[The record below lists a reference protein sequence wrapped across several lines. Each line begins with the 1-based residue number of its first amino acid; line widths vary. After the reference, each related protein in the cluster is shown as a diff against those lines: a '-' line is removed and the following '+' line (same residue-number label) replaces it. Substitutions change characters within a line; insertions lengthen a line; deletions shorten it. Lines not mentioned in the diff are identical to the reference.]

1 MRHAKINELK
11 ELEELL
17 DKVRSIEGIKERT
30 QNHFY
35 YKGPGILHFHSD
47 SGQIYADVGEERI
60 LIGTIGNMSEEA
72 MDHTY
77 NLVKKAAAKR
87 MI

>member
-17 DKVRSIEGIKERT
+17 NKVKAIEGIKERT

-35 YKGPGILHFHSD
+35 YKGLGILHFHSD

-60 LIGTIGNMSEEA
+60 LIGTIGNMSKEA
-72 MDHTY
+72 MDKTY
-77 NLVKKAAAKR
+77 NLVKKASDKR

>member
-17 DKVRSIEGIKERT
+17 NKVKAIEGIKERT

-35 YKGPGILHFHSD
+35 YKGLGILHFHFD
-47 SGQIYADVGEERI
+47 LGQIYADVGEERI
-60 LIGTIGNMSEEA
+60 LIGTIGNMSKEA
-72 MDHTY
+72 MDKTY